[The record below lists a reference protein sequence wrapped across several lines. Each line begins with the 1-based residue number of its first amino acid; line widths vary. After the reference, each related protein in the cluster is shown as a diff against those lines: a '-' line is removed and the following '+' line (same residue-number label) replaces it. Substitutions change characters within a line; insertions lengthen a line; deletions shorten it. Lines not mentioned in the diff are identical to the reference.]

1 MKRQDKKRQI
11 HMVYLYVGIDQWIL
25 DIEFLSA
32 YFENEK
38 PVSPQISSLLHRL
51 HVFCFN
57 SYESPR
63 STVQSMIDIV
73 CVRFKQPL
81 TLLFCLVYFGECNT
95 LFKDNHFNDN
105 QLNYFRIYFV

>member
-1 MKRQDKKRQI
+1 VVFQ
-11 HMVYLYVGIDQWIL
+11 LGVGVGRRRVIDQWSL

-38 PVSPQISSLLHRL
+38 PVSPPTSSFSHRL
-51 HVFCFN
+51 HVFFFN

-81 TLLFCLVYFGECNT
+81 TLLLCLVKSIDAKRDALYISAIN
-95 LFKDNHFNDN
+95 LK
-105 QLNYFRIYFV
+105 

>member
-1 MKRQDKKRQI
+1 
-11 HMVYLYVGIDQWIL
+11 MVYLHAVIGQWSL

-32 YFENEK
+32 YFEKEK
-38 PVSPQISSLLHRL
+38 PVSPLTSSFSHRL
-51 HVFCFN
+51 HVFFFN

-81 TLLFCLVYFGECNT
+81 TLLFCLVYFEECNT

-105 QLNYFRIYFV
+105 QLNYFRIDFV

>member
-1 MKRQDKKRQI
+1 MQSSTN
-11 HMVYLYVGIDQWIL
+11 GPWIL
-25 DIEFLSA
+25 NFLSA

-38 PVSPQISSLLHRL
+38 PVSPLTSSFSHRL
-51 HVFCFN
+51 HVFFFN

-63 STVQSMIDIV
+63 PTVQSMIDIV

-105 QLNYFRIYFV
+105 QLNYFRIDFVKYITLV